1 MTSWVAW
8 AALLV
13 AAALLGFVGYHFSVR
28 TLRIAA
34 VGVAVALV
42 VFITGYGLAHP
53 ARAPAD
59 LASSFT
65 RGADELSAALFRVL
79 RLGHQVPAP
88 GVAGWLVIAVALV
101 LGYRML
107 EAWALHWQAPVLDTS
122 KLGDGQ
128 PDIKLDAVTG
138 ALGDGVIDRRRH
150 AQLAAELR
158 FRLAAMEVRAP
169 SILPGGSRSNGL
181 ASIAEASGVTG
192 SGLAGAIIRFFGMLW
207 PNPRRFQLRLWVE
220 ATPAGA
226 GTRVTVDLEDPRT
239 GGTIV
244 TKTVAAGSPGE
255 AASMVAGYVARQVF
269 AADPATPPWCVGT
282 PDGRDL
288 GAMLLARQERADG
301 ESPGD
306 VERSRQM
313 QIQILQKATQIKQC
327 AGVVSYEL
335 AQLHDLGLDHLAALR
350 LHAAN
355 REQYPRFYR
364 GRYRLGMSLE
374 MIANPGFTITD
385 VPEAERM
392 LDDILGFL
400 NRCGVTQNITRQAA
414 DLQPGPRDSETWSL
428 SAELSTH
435 LLAAARK
442 ELGTVR
448 RQLTL
453 RSVIWATLVHRD
465 ERAAR
470 RPFWRL
476 RARQAFRD
484 GVCVAELLV
493 AVRQRLNPGG
503 PPAPGERPGHLKPAI
518 RIAAAIAGDTAPI
531 RSILGSRPEQGP
543 PPPRPGSAA
552 ARDRIRW
559 LPMQRR
565 TASWQAAYNAA
576 CLYAALAREN
586 QAPDD
591 LVVVSL
597 ERAVNNRDSEM
608 ERPYDWISHDPDF
621 LSLKSEPA
629 KFEAFRK
636 FLDDQRR
643 KSYPAAAPRPAGAVR
658 RQRADHQDS
667 PDLKAAVVEGPFA
680 GGQLEADEDAAE
692 R

>member
-8 AALLV
+8 AVLLA
-13 AAALLGFVGYHFSVR
+13 AAALLGFIGYHFSVR

-34 VGVAVALV
+34 AGIAVALA

-53 ARAPAD
+53 AGAPAD
-59 LASSFT
+59 LAGSFT

-79 RLGHQVPAP
+79 RLGHRVPAP
-88 GVAGWLVIAVALV
+88 GRVGWLVIAVVLV
-101 LGYRML
+101 IGYRML

-122 KLGDGQ
+122 KLDDGQ
-128 PDIKLDAVTG
+128 PDIRPDAAPGGG
-138 ALGDGVIDRRRH
+138 AGEISGGRRY

-207 PNPRRFQLRLWVE
+207 PSPRRFQLRLWLE
-220 ATPAGA
+220 ATPDAAGP
-226 GTRVTVDLEDPRT
+226 RVTVDLEDPRT

-244 TKTVAAGSPGE
+244 TKTVTAASPAE

-288 GAMLLARQERADG
+288 GAMLLARQERTDV
-301 ESPGD
+301 ESPRD
-306 VERSRQM
+306 AERSRQR
-313 QIQILQKATQIKQC
+313 QIQILQKATQIRWC

-335 AQLHDLGLDHLAALR
+335 AQLHALGLDHLAALR

-374 MIANPGFTITD
+374 MIANPGFTVTD
-385 VPEAERM
+385 VPEAGRM
-392 LDDILGFL
+392 LDDVLGCL
-400 NRCGVTQNITRQAA
+400 NRCGVTPNVIRQAR
-414 DLQPGPRDSETWSL
+414 DLQPVPGDRAKWRL
-428 SAELSTH
+428 SPELSIH

-453 RSVIWATLVHRD
+453 RHVIWATLVHRE

-476 RARQAFRD
+476 RERQGFRD

-493 AVRQRLNPGG
+493 AVRQRLNPGAS
-503 PPAPGERPGHLKPAI
+503 PAGDERPRHLKQGM
-518 RIAAAIAGDTAPI
+518 RIAAAIAGDPAPI
-531 RSILGSRPEQGP
+531 RSVLDGRRAQEP
-543 PPPRPGSAA
+543 PPPGPGPAA
-552 ARDRIRW
+552 ATDRIRR
-559 LPMQRR
+559 LPLQRR
-565 TASWQAAYNAA
+565 TASWPAAYNTA
-576 CLYAALAREN
+576 CLYAVLAREN

-591 LVVVSL
+591 LVVISL

-621 LSLKSEPA
+621 LPLKSAPE
-629 KFEAFRK
+629 KFAAFCK

-643 KSYPAAAPRPAGAVR
+643 KSYPAAAPVPPGAVTL
-658 RQRADHQDS
+658 QRDQ
-667 PDLKAAVVEGPFA
+667 
-680 GGQLEADEDAAE
+680 
-692 R
+692 

>member
-8 AALLV
+8 AVLLV
-13 AAALLGFVGYHFSVR
+13 VAALLGFVGYHFSVR

-34 VGVAVALV
+34 AGVAVALV

-53 ARAPAD
+53 AGAPAD
-59 LASSFT
+59 LESSFT

-79 RLGHQVPAP
+79 RLGHQVPVP
-88 GVAGWLVIAVALV
+88 GRAGWLAIVVALV
-101 LGYRML
+101 IGYRML

-128 PDIKLDAVTG
+128 PDVKLDPVSGGRA
-138 ALGDGVIDRRRH
+138 DGVTDGRRF

-207 PNPRRFQLRLWVE
+207 PSPRRFQLRLWVE

-244 TKTVAAGSPGE
+244 TKTVAAGSLGE

-282 PDGRDL
+282 LDGRDL
-288 GAMLLARQERADG
+288 GAMLVARQERVDV

-306 VERSRQM
+306 VERSRRR
-313 QIQILQKATQIKQC
+313 QIQILQKAAETKRC

-400 NRCGVTQNITRQAA
+400 NRCGVTQNVTRQAG
-414 DLQPGPRDSETWSL
+414 DLERVLGDSELWRL
-428 SAELSTH
+428 SPALSMH
-435 LLAAARK
+435 LLAAARN

-453 RSVIWATLVHRD
+453 GHVIWAALVHRD
-465 ERAAR
+465 ERAVR

-476 RARQAFRD
+476 RARQGFRD

-493 AVRQRLNPGG
+493 AVRQRLNAGCS
-503 PPAPGERPGHLKPAI
+503 PAGGERMGHLKPAI
-518 RIAAAIAGDTAPI
+518 RIAAAIAGGPAPI
-531 RSILGSRPEQGP
+531 RSVFDGRREQGP
-543 PPPRPGSAA
+543 APPGLRPAA

-565 TASWQAAYNAA
+565 TASWQAAYNTA

-586 QAPDD
+586 QAPDG
-591 LVVVSL
+591 LVVISL

-621 LSLKSEPA
+621 LPLKSAPA
-629 KFEAFRK
+629 KFAAFSK
-636 FLDDQRR
+636 FLDDQGR
-643 KSYPAAAPRPAGAVR
+643 KSYPAAAQRPAV
-658 RQRADHQDS
+658 DH
-667 PDLKAAVVEGPFA
+667 
-680 GGQLEADEDAAE
+680 

>member
-8 AALLV
+8 AVLLV
-13 AAALLGFVGYHFSVR
+13 VAALLGFFGYHFSVR

-34 VGVAVALV
+34 ACVAVALV

-53 ARAPAD
+53 ARVPAD
-59 LASSFT
+59 LANAFT

-79 RLGHQVPAP
+79 RLGHRVPAP
-88 GVAGWLVIAVALV
+88 GRAGWLVIAVALV

-128 PDIKLDAVTG
+128 PDMKPDAASGGRADAIT
-138 ALGDGVIDRRRH
+138 DGRRH

-181 ASIAEASGVTG
+181 ASIAEATGVTG
-192 SGLAGAIIRFFGMLW
+192 SGLAGAVIRFFGMLW

-255 AASMVAGYVARQVF
+255 AASVVAGYVARQVF

-288 GAMLLARQERADG
+288 GAMLLARQQRVDVA
-301 ESPGD
+301 SPHD
-306 VERSRQM
+306 VERSRRR
-313 QIQILQKATQIKQC
+313 QIQILQKATEIRQC

-335 AQLHDLGLDHLAALR
+335 AQLLDLGLDHLAALR

-355 REQYPRFYR
+355 RERYPRFYR

-392 LDDILGFL
+392 LDDILGHL
-400 NRCGVTQNITRQAA
+400 NRCGVTQNVTRQAG
-414 DLQPGPRDSETWSL
+414 DLEGVPGDSATWRL
-428 SAELSTH
+428 SPALSMH
-435 LLAAARK
+435 LLAAAGK

-453 RSVIWATLVHRD
+453 RHVIWATLAHRD
-465 ERAAR
+465 ERAVR
-470 RPFWRL
+470 RPYWRL

-493 AVRQRLNPGG
+493 AVRQRLNAGWS
-503 PPAPGERPGHLKPAI
+503 PAGGERPGRLKPAV
-518 RIAAAIAGDTAPI
+518 RIAAAIAGDPAPI
-531 RSILGSRPEQGP
+531 RSVLDGQREQGP
-543 PPPRPGSAA
+543 PPPGPGPAA
-552 ARDRIRW
+552 AGDSIRW

-565 TASWQAAYNAA
+565 TASWQAAYNTA
-576 CLYAALAREN
+576 CLYAALAQEN

-591 LVVVSL
+591 LVVISL

-621 LSLKSEPA
+621 LPLKSAPA
-629 KFEAFRK
+629 KFAAFSK

-643 KSYPAAAPRPAGAVR
+643 GSYPAAAPPPAGAVTR
-658 RQRADHQDS
+658 
-667 PDLKAAVVEGPFA
+667 
-680 GGQLEADEDAAE
+680 
-692 R
+692 

>member
-1 MTSWVAW
+1 MTWVAW
-8 AALLV
+8 AVLLV
-13 AAALLGFVGYHFSVR
+13 VAALAGFVGYHFSVR
-28 TLRIAA
+28 TLRISAA
-34 VGVAVALV
+34 AVAVALV

-59 LASSFT
+59 LASSFM

-88 GVAGWLVIAVALV
+88 GRAGWLVIAAALV
-101 LGYRML
+101 IGYRML

-128 PDIKLDAVTG
+128 PDIKLEAVTG
-138 ALGDGVIDRRRH
+138 APRDGTTDGRRH

-220 ATPAGA
+220 ATPSRA

-244 TKTVAAGSPGE
+244 TKTVAAGSLGE

-269 AADPATPPWCVGT
+269 AADPATAPWCVGT

-288 GAMLLARQERADG
+288 GAMLLARQERVDV
-301 ESPGD
+301 ESPDD
-306 VERSRQM
+306 VERSRRR
-313 QIQILQKATQIKQC
+313 QIQILQKATEIKRC

-335 AQLHDLGLDHLAALR
+335 AQLYSLGLDHLAALR

-400 NRCGVTQNITRQAA
+400 NRCGVTQNVTRQAR
-414 DLQPGPRDSETWSL
+414 DLECVPGDSATWRL
-428 SAELSTH
+428 SPELSLH

-453 RSVIWATLVHRD
+453 RRVIWATLVHRD
-465 ERAAR
+465 ERAVR

-493 AVRQRLNPGG
+493 AVRQRLNAGWSRAG
-503 PPAPGERPGHLKPAI
+503 GERPGHLRPAI
-518 RIAAAIAGDTAPI
+518 RIAAAIAGDPAPI
-531 RSILGSRPEQGP
+531 RSVLDGQREQGP
-543 PPPRPGSAA
+543 PPPGSGPAAAA
-552 ARDRIRW
+552 ARDSIRW

-565 TASWQAAYNAA
+565 TASWQAAYNTA
-576 CLYAALAREN
+576 CLYAALAQEN
-586 QAPDD
+586 QAPDV
-591 LVVVSL
+591 LVVISL

-608 ERPYDWISHDPDF
+608 ERPYDWISQDPDF
-621 LSLKSEPA
+621 LPLKSAPA
-629 KFEAFRK
+629 KFAAFTK
-636 FLDDQRR
+636 FLDDQGR
-643 KSYPAAAPRPAGAVR
+643 KSYPAAAPRPARGS
-658 RQRADHQDS
+658 HS
-667 PDLKAAVVEGPFA
+667 L
-680 GGQLEADEDAAE
+680 AE
-692 R
+692 

>member
-8 AALLV
+8 AVLLV

-34 VGVAVALV
+34 AGVAVALV

-53 ARAPAD
+53 ARTPAD
-59 LASSFT
+59 LAGSFT

-88 GVAGWLVIAVALV
+88 GRVGWLVITVVLV
-101 LGYRML
+101 IGYRML

-122 KLGDGQ
+122 RLDDGQ
-128 PDIKLDAVTG
+128 PG
-138 ALGDGVIDRRRH
+138 
-150 AQLAAELR
+150 LAAELR

-207 PNPRRFQLRLWVE
+207 PSPRRFQLRLWVE
-220 ATPAGA
+220 ATPDAAGP
-226 GTRVTVDLEDPRT
+226 RVTVDLEDPRT

-244 TKTVAAGSPGE
+244 TKTVTAGSPGE

-288 GAMLLARQERADG
+288 GAMLLARQERTDV
-301 ESPGD
+301 ESPRD
-306 VERSRQM
+306 VERSRQR
-313 QIQILQKATQIKQC
+313 QIQILQKATQIKRC

-335 AQLHDLGLDHLAALR
+335 AQLYALGLDHLAALR

-374 MIANPGFTITD
+374 MIANPGFTVTD
-385 VPEAERM
+385 VPEAGRM
-392 LDDILGFL
+392 LDDVLGCL
-400 NRCGVTQNITRQAA
+400 NRCGVTQNVIRQAR
-414 DLQPGPRDSETWSL
+414 DLVPVPGDSAKWRL
-428 SAELSTH
+428 SPELSIH

-453 RSVIWATLVHRD
+453 RHVIWATLVHRE

-476 RARQAFRD
+476 RERQSFRD

-493 AVRQRLNPGG
+493 AVRQRLNPGS
-503 PPAPGERPGHLKPAI
+503 PAGGERPRHLRQGM
-518 RIAAAIAGDTAPI
+518 RIAAAIAGDPAPI
-531 RSILGSRPEQGP
+531 RSVLDGRRELGP
-543 PPPRPGSAA
+543 PPPGPGPAA
-552 ARDRIRW
+552 ATDRIRR

-565 TASWQAAYNAA
+565 TASWPAAYNTA
-576 CLYAALAREN
+576 CLYAVLAREN

-591 LVVVSL
+591 LVVISL

-621 LSLKSEPA
+621 LPLKSAPA
-629 KFEAFRK
+629 KFAAFSK

-643 KSYPAAAPRPAGAVR
+643 KSYPAAAPRPAGAVT
-658 RQRADHQDS
+658 
-667 PDLKAAVVEGPFA
+667 
-680 GGQLEADEDAAE
+680 LEWDQ
-692 R
+692 

>member
-8 AALLV
+8 AVLLV
-13 AAALLGFVGYHFSVR
+13 VAALLGFVGYHFSVR
-28 TLRIAA
+28 TLRISAA
-34 VGVAVALV
+34 GLAVALA

-59 LASSFT
+59 LAGSFT
-65 RGADELSAALFRVL
+65 RGADELSAVLFRVL

-88 GVAGWLVIAVALV
+88 GRAGWLVIAVALV
-101 LGYRML
+101 IGYRML

-122 KLGDGQ
+122 KLDDGQ
-128 PDIKLDAVTG
+128 PDIKPEAAPGGRTAGQRYAELT
-138 ALGDGVIDRRRH
+138 
-150 AQLAAELR
+150 AELR

-207 PNPRRFQLRLWVE
+207 PGPRRFQLRLWVE
-220 ATPAGA
+220 AAPAGA

-239 GGTIV
+239 GGTLV
-244 TKTVAAGSPGE
+244 TRTVTAGSAGDV
-255 AASMVAGYVARQVF
+255 ASMVAGYVARQVF
-269 AADPATPPWCVGT
+269 AADRATPPWCVGA

-288 GAMLLARQERADG
+288 GAMLLARQERVDV
-301 ESPGD
+301 ESPSD
-306 VERSRQM
+306 VECSRQR
-313 QIQILQKATQIKQC
+313 QIQILQKATELRQC
-327 AGVVSYEL
+327 AGIVSYEL

-374 MIANPGFTITD
+374 MIANPGFTVTD
-385 VPEAERM
+385 IPETERM
-392 LDDILGFL
+392 LDDVLGFL
-400 NRCGVTQNITRQAA
+400 NRCGATQSVTRRAA
-414 DLQPGPRDSETWSL
+414 DLERVPGDAATWRL
-428 SAELSTH
+428 SPELSMH

-448 RQLTL
+448 RQLTV
-453 RSVIWATLVHRD
+453 RHVIWATLVHRD
-465 ERAAR
+465 ERPAR

-493 AVRQRLNPGG
+493 AVRQRLNPGW
-503 PPAPGERPGHLKPAI
+503 PPGGGERPGRLRPAM
-518 RIAAAIAGDTAPI
+518 RLAAAIAGDPAPI
-531 RSILGSRPEQGP
+531 RSVLDGRPRQGP
-543 PPPRPGSAA
+543 QPPGQGLPPPGPGPAA

-559 LPMQRR
+559 LPGQRR
-565 TASWQAAYNAA
+565 TASWQAAYNTA
-576 CLYAALAREN
+576 CLYAALAQQS
-586 QAPDD
+586 QAPDG
-591 LVVVSL
+591 LVVISL

-621 LSLKSEPA
+621 LPLKSAPA
-629 KFEAFRK
+629 KFAAFSK

-643 KSYPAAAPRPAGAVR
+643 KSYPAAAPRPAGAVTS
-658 RQRADHQDS
+658 AASATVS
-667 PDLKAAVVEGPFA
+667 PDPGGPA
-680 GGQLEADEDAAE
+680 PVRVAE
-692 R
+692 

>member
-8 AALLV
+8 AGSLV
-13 AAALLGFVGYHFSVR
+13 VAALLGFVGYHFSVR
-28 TLRIAA
+28 TLRITAA
-34 VGVAVALV
+34 GVAVALV

-65 RGADELSAALFRVL
+65 RGADELSAVLFRVL
-79 RLGHQVPAP
+79 GLGRQVPAP
-88 GVAGWLVIAVALV
+88 GRAGWLVIAVALV
-101 LGYRML
+101 IGYRML

-128 PDIKLDAVTG
+128 PDGVP
-138 ALGDGVIDRRRH
+138 DGRRH

-192 SGLAGAIIRFFGMLW
+192 SGLAGAVIRFFGMLW
-207 PNPRRFQLRLWVE
+207 PSPRRFQLRLWVE
-220 ATPAGA
+220 ATPAEA
-226 GTRVTVDLEDPRT
+226 GPRVTVDLEDPRT

-244 TKTVAAGSPGE
+244 TKTVAAGSLGE

-288 GAMLLARQERADG
+288 GAMLLARQERVDV
-301 ESPGD
+301 ESPDD
-306 VERSRQM
+306 VERSRRRQV
-313 QIQILQKATQIKQC
+313 QILQKATEIKRC

-335 AQLHDLGLDHLAALR
+335 AQLHSLGRDHLAALR

-385 VPEAERM
+385 VPEAELM

-400 NRCGVTQNITRQAA
+400 NRCEVTQNVIRQAG
-414 DLQPGPRDSETWSL
+414 DLERVPGDSATWRL
-428 SAELSTH
+428 SPELSLR

-442 ELGTVR
+442 ELGAVR
-448 RQLTL
+448 RQLTV
-453 RSVIWATLVHRD
+453 RHVIWATLVHRD
-465 ERAAR
+465 ERAVR

-493 AVRQRLNPGG
+493 AVRQRLNAGHS
-503 PPAPGERPGHLKPAI
+503 PAGGERPGHLGPAI
-518 RIAAAIAGDTAPI
+518 RIAAAVAGDPAPI
-531 RSILGSRPEQGP
+531 RSVLDGRREPGP
-543 PPPRPGSAA
+543 PPPGPELAMGK
-552 ARDRIRW
+552 DRIRW
-559 LPMQRR
+559 LPGQRR
-565 TASWQAAYNAA
+565 TASWQAAYNTA
-576 CLYAALAREN
+576 CLYAALAQEN

-591 LVVVSL
+591 LVVISL
-597 ERAVNNRDSEM
+597 ERAVSNRDSEM

-621 LSLKSEPA
+621 RPLKKEPA
-629 KFEAFRK
+629 RFTAFSK

-643 KSYPAAAPRPAGAVR
+643 KSYPAAAPRLTRGS
-658 RQRADHQDS
+658 HS
-667 PDLKAAVVEGPFA
+667 LVE
-680 GGQLEADEDAAE
+680 
-692 R
+692 

>member
-8 AALLV
+8 AVLLV
-13 AAALLGFVGYHFSVR
+13 AAALLGFVGYHFSLR
-28 TLRIAA
+28 TLRISATGA
-34 VGVAVALV
+34 AVALA

-53 ARAPAD
+53 VRAPAD
-59 LASSFT
+59 LPSSFT

-79 RLGHQVPAP
+79 RLGHQVPGP
-88 GVAGWLVIAVALV
+88 GRAGWLVIAVALV
-101 LGYRML
+101 IGYRML

-138 ALGDGVIDRRRH
+138 VPGGGVTDGRRH

-169 SILPGGSRSNGL
+169 PILPGGSRSNGL

-207 PNPRRFQLRLWVE
+207 PSPRRFQLRLWVE

-226 GTRVTVDLEDPRT
+226 GPRVTVDLEDPRT
-239 GGTIV
+239 GGTIM
-244 TKTVAAGSPGE
+244 TKTVAASSPAE

-269 AADPATPPWCVGT
+269 AADPATPPWCVGS

-288 GAMLLARQERADG
+288 GALLLARQERVDV
-301 ESPGD
+301 ESPDD
-306 VERSRQM
+306 VERSRRR
-313 QIQILQKATQIKQC
+313 QIQILQKATEIRRC

-335 AQLHDLGLDHLAALR
+335 AQLHSLGRDHLAALR

-355 REQYPRFYR
+355 REQYPRFNR

-385 VPEAERM
+385 VPETERM

-400 NRCGVTQNITRQAA
+400 NRCGVLENVTREAC
-414 DLQPGPRDSETWSL
+414 DLERVPGDSATCRLSL
-428 SAELSTH
+428 KLRLH
-435 LLAAARK
+435 LLAAAGK

-453 RSVIWATLVHRD
+453 RHVFWATLVHRD
-465 ERAAR
+465 ERAVR

-484 GVCVAELLV
+484 GVCIAELLV
-493 AVRQRLNPGG
+493 AVRQRLNAGWS
-503 PPAPGERPGHLKPAI
+503 PADGERSAHLKPAI
-518 RIAAAIAGDTAPI
+518 RIAAAVAGDPALI
-531 RSILGSRPEQGP
+531 RSVFDGRREQGSP
-543 PPPRPGSAA
+543 PPGLRPAA
-552 ARDRIRW
+552 VRDSIRW
-559 LPMQRR
+559 LPLQRR
-565 TASWQAAYNAA
+565 TASWQAAYNTA
-576 CLYAALAREN
+576 CLYAALAQED

-591 LVVVSL
+591 LVVISL

-608 ERPYDWISHDPDF
+608 ERPYDWISQDPDF

-629 KFEAFRK
+629 KFVAFSK

-643 KSYPAAAPRPAGAVR
+643 KSYPEADPVPPGAVPR
-658 RQRADHQDS
+658 
-667 PDLKAAVVEGPFA
+667 
-680 GGQLEADEDAAE
+680 
-692 R
+692 

>member
-8 AALLV
+8 AVLVV

-28 TLRIAA
+28 TLRIIAA
-34 VGVAVALV
+34 GIGVALV

-53 ARAPAD
+53 AGAPAD

-79 RLGHQVPAP
+79 RLGHRVPAP
-88 GVAGWLVIAVALV
+88 GRVGWLVIVVALV
-101 LGYRML
+101 IGYRML

-122 KLGDGQ
+122 KLGESPPGSKPDAGPDGPADQ
-128 PDIKLDAVTG
+128 IGGGP
-138 ALGDGVIDRRRH
+138 H
-150 AQLAAELR
+150 YAQLAAELR

-207 PNPRRFQLRLWVE
+207 PSPRRFQLRLWVE
-220 ATPAGA
+220 ATPAG
-226 GTRVTVDLEDPRT
+226 GGPRVTVDLEDPRT

-244 TKTVAAGSPGE
+244 TRTVAAGSPAE

-269 AADPATPPWCVGT
+269 AADPGTPPWCVGT

-288 GAMLLARQERADG
+288 GAMLLARQERTDA
-301 ESPGD
+301 ETPAD
-306 VERSRQM
+306 VERSRQR
-313 QIQILQKATQIKQC
+313 QIQILQKATEFKQC
-327 AGVVSYEL
+327 AGIVSYEL

-374 MIANPGFTITD
+374 MIANPGFTVTD
-385 VPEAERM
+385 VPETERM
-392 LDDILGFL
+392 LDDVLGFL
-400 NRCGVTQNITRQAA
+400 NRCGVTRNVTRQPG
-414 DLQPGPRDSETWSL
+414 DLEPVPGGDATWRL
-428 SAELSTH
+428 SAGLSMH
-435 LLAAARK
+435 LLAAAQQ
-442 ELGTVR
+442 ELATVR

-453 RSVIWATLVHRD
+453 RHVIWAALAHRD
-465 ERAAR
+465 ERPAR

-484 GVCVAELLV
+484 GVCVAELLI
-493 AVRQRLNPGG
+493 AVRQRLNPGWS
-503 PPAPGERPGHLKPAI
+503 PAGGERAGHLRPAM
-518 RIAAAIAGDTAPI
+518 RIAAAIAGDPAPI
-531 RSILGSRPEQGP
+531 RSVLGGRREQRP
-543 PPPRPGSAA
+543 PPPGRGSAA
-552 ARDRIRW
+552 GRDRIRW
-559 LPMQRR
+559 LPGQRR
-565 TASWQAAYNAA
+565 TASWQAAYNTA
-576 CLYAALAREN
+576 CLYAALAQQD

-591 LVVVSL
+591 LVVISL

-621 LSLKSEPA
+621 LPLKLAPA
-629 KFEAFRK
+629 RFAAFSA
-636 FLDDQRR
+636 FLGDQRR
-643 KSYPAAAPRPAGAVR
+643 KSYPAAAPRPDVEVAGAASGTV
-658 RQRADHQDS
+658 S
-667 PDLKAAVVEGPFA
+667 PDPAAPAPVGI
-680 GGQLEADEDAAE
+680 AE
-692 R
+692 

>member
-8 AALLV
+8 AVLLV
-13 AAALLGFVGYHFSVR
+13 VAALLGFVGYHFSVR
-28 TLRIAA
+28 TLRITAA
-34 VGVAVALV
+34 GVVVALV
-42 VFITGYGLAHP
+42 VLITGYGLAHP

-88 GVAGWLVIAVALV
+88 GRVGWLVIAVAIV
-101 LGYRML
+101 IGYRML

-128 PDIKLDAVTG
+128 PDIKLDAESGGGADEITG
-138 ALGDGVIDRRRH
+138 GRRH

-181 ASIAEASGVTG
+181 ASIAEATGVTG

-207 PNPRRFQLRLWVE
+207 PGPRRFQLRLWVE
-220 ATPAGA
+220 ATPDAS

-244 TKTVAAGSPGE
+244 TKTVAAASRGE

-288 GAMLLARQERADG
+288 GAMLLARQERVDVEAPD
-301 ESPGD
+301 D
-306 VERSRQM
+306 VERSRQR
-313 QIQILQKATQIKQC
+313 QIQILQKATQIKHC

-355 REQYPRFYR
+355 RERYPRFYR

-385 VPEAERM
+385 VPETERM
-392 LDDILGFL
+392 LDDVLGLL
-400 NRCGVTQNITRQAA
+400 NRCGVTQDLTRQAG
-414 DLQPGPRDSETWSL
+414 DLERVPGDSELWRL
-428 SAELSTH
+428 SPGLSMS

-442 ELGTVR
+442 ELGTIR

-453 RSVIWATLVHRD
+453 RHVIWATLAHRD

-476 RARQAFRD
+476 RARQGFRD

-493 AVRQRLNPGG
+493 AVRQRLNPGW
-503 PPAPGERPGHLKPAI
+503 PAAGSERPGHLKPAL
-518 RIAAAIAGDTAPI
+518 RIAAAIAGDPAPI
-531 RSILGSRPEQGP
+531 RSVLDARPEQGP
-543 PPPRPGSAA
+543 PPPGPGPGPAA
-552 ARDRIRW
+552 ATDRIRW

-565 TASWQAAYNAA
+565 TVSWQAAYNTA
-576 CLYAALAREN
+576 CLYAALAQEN
-586 QAPDD
+586 QAPVG
-591 LVVVSL
+591 LVVISL
-597 ERAVNNRDSEM
+597 ERAVSNRDSEM
-608 ERPYDWISHDPDF
+608 DRPYDWISHDPDF
-621 LSLKSEPA
+621 LPLKSAPA
-629 KFEAFRK
+629 KFAAFSK

-643 KSYPAAAPRPAGAVR
+643 KSYPAAAPRPAGAVTR
-658 RQRADHQDS
+658 
-667 PDLKAAVVEGPFA
+667 
-680 GGQLEADEDAAE
+680 
-692 R
+692 